1 MKKITKKDV
10 EDFLIDKYMIQ
21 EGLYMINGGY
31 AEFKVTEMKIVG
43 DIIHVKGIV
52 KSGVQDVGYSEKYT
66 DHVTLDL
73 MIKENGKLSTIGWR
87 I

>member
-1 MKKITKKDV
+1 MAKITKKEV
-10 EDFLIDKYMIQ
+10 EDFLVDAYMTQ

-31 AEFKVTEMKIVG
+31 AEFKVTEMNIVG
-43 DIIHVKGIV
+43 DIVHVKGIV
-52 KSGVQDVGYSEKYT
+52 KYGVQDVGYSDKHT
-66 DHVTLDL
+66 DHVDLDL